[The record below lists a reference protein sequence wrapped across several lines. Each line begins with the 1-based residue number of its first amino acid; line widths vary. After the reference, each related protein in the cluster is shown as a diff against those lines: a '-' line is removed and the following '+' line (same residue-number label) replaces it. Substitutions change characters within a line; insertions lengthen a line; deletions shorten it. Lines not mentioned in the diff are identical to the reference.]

1 MTENIRV
8 ESPVMQKDERR
19 DESDDPMCVAQG
31 KRKASD
37 FEIKESDYNRPLYFL
52 NIKSVDKK
60 ELVDTLS
67 CAMSAERKRSFI
79 STTE

>member
-8 ESPVMQKDERR
+8 EPPVMQKDERR

-37 FEIKESDYNRPLYFL
+37 FEIKESDYNRPLYFF
-52 NIKSVDKK
+52 KY
-60 ELVDTLS
+60 
-67 CAMSAERKRSFI
+67 
-79 STTE
+79 